1 MLEKM
6 KLGDVVVDQ
15 YPIGLV
21 SGVSG
26 NDFVSNKVSGVL
38 GLSYNSTLSSPFAYP
53 SFMEIAN
60 ITSYSIYERSGN
72 KPSYLH
78 LNTMDTD
85 NFEPIRTHNIV
96 NTTWIN
102 LNLTHMST
110 PSMTVQTTDIYA
122 TFVSGFKGIAGPKEL
137 LDDLMGPIAV
147 AKDCS
152 NLDYLPSFTFG
163 IDSFD
168 YTLEPRDYVS
178 NFKSGC
184 SSPFLSWAAP
194 PPFDRHIF
202 IGDAMFKKYP
212 MHVDMKNDKVTF

>member
-1 MLEKM
+1 MVEKM

-26 NDFVSNKVSGVL
+26 NDFVSNRVSGVL

-53 SFMEIAN
+53 SFLEAAN
-60 ITSYSIYERSGN
+60 VTSYSIYDRTGD

-85 NFEPIRTHNIV
+85 NFEPIRTHDII

-102 LNLTHMST
+102 LNLTHMSVED
-110 PSMTVQTTDIYA
+110 MTVKTEGIYA
-122 TFVSGFKGIAGPKEL
+122 TFASGFKGIAGPKEL
-137 LDDLMGPIAV
+137 LDDLLGPIAV

-152 NLDYLPSFTFG
+152 NLDDLPSFTFG
-163 IDSFD
+163 IDSFN

-184 SSPFLSWAAP
+184 SSPFLSFNSP
-194 PPFDRHIF
+194 PPI
-202 IGDAMFKKYP
+202 
-212 MHVDMKNDKVTF
+212 N